1 MELRERD
8 KPEFNIFPTIFGDKL
23 YIDYFCP
30 DRERVKLEL
39 YDLRGRKLEQ
49 RDFDGA
55 KGENSIVIDNLN
67 SLPVGVVFYKVVIG
81 DRIYSGKLIKSNKSS
96 DTTHLK

>member
-1 MELRERD
+1 
-8 KPEFNIFPTIFGDKL
+8 
-23 YIDYFCP
+23 
-30 DRERVKLEL
+30 
-39 YDLRGRKLEQ
+39 
-49 RDFDGA
+49 
-55 KGENSIVIDNLN
+55 VIDNLN